1 MSSTILVRDVY
12 NTFDFQR
19 LSGKSTMSKRPFYD
33 LLPTIERQTPSN
45 VLCRFAEAPGSELKF
60 LSVVLQVSD
69 TMVIFLKFCS
79 R

>member
-1 MSSTILVRDVY
+1 
-12 NTFDFQR
+12 
-19 LSGKSTMSKRPFYD
+19 MSKRPFYD

-60 LSVVLQVSD
+60 PSVVLQVSD